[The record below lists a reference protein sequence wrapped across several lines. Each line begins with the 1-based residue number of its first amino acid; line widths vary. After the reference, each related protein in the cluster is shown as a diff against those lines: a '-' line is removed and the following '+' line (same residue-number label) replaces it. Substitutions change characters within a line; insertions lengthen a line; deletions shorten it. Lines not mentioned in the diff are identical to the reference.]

1 MHSIRVK
8 IEGQNT
14 KLAEHDGMFRNHPII
29 QDDYHEGSFFNINVS
44 MISTDPDQPRKHFD
58 PASLSELCESI
69 KQKGVLQPVLIRKD
83 VDNKIWIVAGER
95 RYRAARMAGLERVP
109 AILTKG
115 IPHEIALIENLQRE
129 DLVPIEEAE
138 ALEKLAVDYRYT
150 HEDLSQTIGKA
161 RSTITEILS
170 LNKLP
175 ESIKSECRSANGC
188 PRRLLVEIAKCETE
202 EEMVL
207 LFERAKKERFKS
219 DHIRSLRKGRSD
231 SLKESLA
238 MTITNRARQLSI
250 SLSNLDMSTID
261 DGERQLLFDEL
272 IGLKEAL
279 DHMLK
284 MSARRHI
291 RQTRMTLPKQ
301 IRTIEST

>member
-1 MHSIRVK
+1 MHSIRDK

-14 KLAEHDGMFRNHPII
+14 KLAEHDGTFRNHPII
-29 QDDYHEGSFFNINVS
+29 QDDYHEGSFFNIDVS

-69 KQKGVLQPVLIRKD
+69 RQKGVLQPVLIRKD
-83 VDNKIWIVAGER
+83 ADNKIWIVAGER

-138 ALEKLAVDYRYT
+138 ALERLAVDYRYT
-150 HEDLSQTIGKA
+150 HEDLSQAIGKA

-175 ESIKSECRSANGC
+175 ESIKSECRSANGY

-202 EEMVL
+202 DEMVL

-219 DHIRSLRKGRSD
+219 DHIRSLRKRRSD
-231 SLKESLA
+231 SLKSLA
-238 MTITNRARQLSI
+238 MTITNRARQLSV
-250 SLSNLDMSTID
+250 SLNKLDMSAID
-261 DGERQLLFDEL
+261 DGERQPLFDEL
-272 IGLKEAL
+272 TGLKENL
-279 DHMLK
+279 DHMLENVG
-284 MSARRHI
+284 AP
-291 RQTRMTLPKQ
+291 TYPTNPNDLA
-301 IRTIEST
+301 

>member
-1 MHSIRVK
+1 MHSIRDK

-14 KLAEHDGMFRNHPII
+14 KLAEHDGTFRNHPII
-29 QDDYHEGSFFNINVS
+29 QDDYHEGSFFNIDVS

-69 KQKGVLQPVLIRKD
+69 RQKGVLQPVLIRKD
-83 VDNKIWIVAGER
+83 ADNKIWIVAGER

-109 AILTKG
+109 AILTRG

-138 ALEKLAVDYRYT
+138 ALERLAVDYRYT
-150 HEDLSQTIGKA
+150 HEDLSQAIGKA
-161 RSTITEILS
+161 RSTTTEILS

-175 ESIKSECRSANGC
+175 ESIKSECRSANGY

-202 EEMVL
+202 DEMVL

-219 DHIRSLRKGRSD
+219 DHIRSLRKRRSD
-231 SLKESLA
+231 SLKSLA
-238 MTITNRARQLSI
+238 MTITNRARQLSV
-250 SLSNLDMSTID
+250 SLNKLDMSAID
-261 DGERQLLFDEL
+261 DGERQPLFDEL
-272 IGLKEAL
+272 TGLKENL
-279 DHMLK
+279 DHMLENVG
-284 MSARRHI
+284 AP
-291 RQTRMTLPKQ
+291 TYPTNPNDLA
-301 IRTIEST
+301 

>member
-1 MHSIRVK
+1 MLSIK
-8 IEGQNT
+8 DKLAGKDT
-14 KLAEHDGMFRNHPII
+14 KLAEGIGRLHNHPII
-29 QDDYHEGSFFNINVS
+29 QDDYHEGSFFNIDVS
-44 MISTDPDQPRKHFD
+44 IICTDPDQPRKHFD

-69 KQKGVLQPVLIRKD
+69 KQKGVLQPVLIRKTD
-83 VDNKIWIVAGER
+83 GKIWIVAGER
-95 RYRAARMAGLERVP
+95 RYRAARMAGLERIP

-138 ALEKLAVDYRYT
+138 ALERLAVEYRYT
-150 HEDLSQTIGKA
+150 HEDLSQAIGKA

-175 ESIKSECRSANGC
+175 ESIKSECRSANGY

-202 EEMVL
+202 DEMVI

-219 DHIRSLRKGRSD
+219 NHIRSLRKGRSN

-238 MTITNRARQLSI
+238 TTITNRARQLSV
-250 SLSNLDMSTID
+250 SLSKLDMSAID
-261 DGERQLLFDEL
+261 DGERHPLFDEL
-272 IGLKEAL
+272 TRLKETL
-279 DHMLK
+279 DHMLENVGAPT
-284 MSARRHI
+284 SPTNSYNHV
-291 RQTRMTLPKQ
+291 
-301 IRTIEST
+301 

>member
-1 MHSIRVK
+1 MLSIK
-8 IEGQNT
+8 DKLAGKDT
-14 KLAEHDGMFRNHPII
+14 KLAEGIGRLHNHPII
-29 QDDYHEGSFFNINVS
+29 QDDYHEGSFFNIDVS
-44 MISTDPDQPRKHFD
+44 IICTDPDQPRKHFD

-69 KQKGVLQPVLIRKD
+69 KQKGVLQPVLIRKTD
-83 VDNKIWIVAGER
+83 GKIWIVAGER
-95 RYRAARMAGLERVP
+95 RYRAARMAGLERIP

-138 ALEKLAVDYRYT
+138 ALERLAVEYRYT
-150 HEDLSQTIGKA
+150 HEDLSQAIGKA

-175 ESIKSECRSANGC
+175 ESIKSECRSANGY

-202 EEMVL
+202 DEMVI

-219 DHIRSLRKGRSD
+219 NHIRSLRKGRSN

-238 MTITNRARQLSI
+238 TTITNRARQLSV
-250 SLSNLDMSTID
+250 SLSKLDMSAID
-261 DGERQLLFDEL
+261 DGERHPLFDEL
-272 IGLKEAL
+272 TRLKETL
-279 DHMLK
+279 DHMLENVG
-284 MSARRHI
+284 APTCPINPDNHV
-291 RQTRMTLPKQ
+291 
-301 IRTIEST
+301 

>member
-1 MHSIRVK
+1 MHSIRDK

-14 KLAEHDGMFRNHPII
+14 KLAEHDGTFRNHPII
-29 QDDYHEGSFFNINVS
+29 QDDYHEGSFFNIDVS

-69 KQKGVLQPVLIRKD
+69 RQKGVLQPVLIRKD
-83 VDNKIWIVAGER
+83 ADNKIWIVAGER

-109 AILTKG
+109 AILTRG

-138 ALEKLAVDYRYT
+138 ALERLAVDYRYT
-150 HEDLSQTIGKA
+150 HEDLSQAIGKA

-175 ESIKSECRSANGC
+175 ESIKSECRSANGY

-202 EEMVL
+202 DEMVL

-219 DHIRSLRKGRSD
+219 DHIRSLRKRRSD
-231 SLKESLA
+231 SLKSLA
-238 MTITNRARQLSI
+238 MTITNRARQLSV
-250 SLSNLDMSTID
+250 SLNKLDMSAID
-261 DGERQLLFDEL
+261 DGERQPLFDEL
-272 IGLKEAL
+272 TGLKENL
-279 DHMLK
+279 DHMLENVG
-284 MSARRHI
+284 AP
-291 RQTRMTLPKQ
+291 TYPTNPNDLA
-301 IRTIEST
+301 

>member
-1 MHSIRVK
+1 MLSMK
-8 IEGQNT
+8 DKLAGKDT
-14 KLAEHDGMFRNHPII
+14 KLAESMGRLHNHPII
-29 QDDYHEGSFFNINVS
+29 QDDYHEGSFFNIDVS
-44 MISTDPDQPRKHFD
+44 IICTDPDQPRKHFN

-83 VDNKIWIVAGER
+83 ADGKIWIVAGER
-95 RYRAARMAGLERVP
+95 RYRAARMAGLERIP
-109 AILTKG
+109 TILTKG

-138 ALEKLAVDYRYT
+138 ALERLAVDYRYT
-150 HEDLSQTIGKA
+150 HEDLSQAIGKA

-175 ESIKSECRSANGC
+175 ESIKSECRSVNEY

-202 EEMVL
+202 DEMVL

-231 SLKESLA
+231 SLKKSLA
-238 MTITNRARQLSI
+238 MTITKRARQLSV
-250 SLSNLDMSTID
+250 SLSKLDMSAID
-261 DGERQLLFDEL
+261 DEKRQLLFDEL
-272 IGLKEAL
+272 TRLKETL
-279 DHMLK
+279 DHILENVG
-284 MSARRHI
+284 APTCPTNTDDRA
-291 RQTRMTLPKQ
+291 
-301 IRTIEST
+301 

>member
-1 MHSIRVK
+1 MHSIRDK

-14 KLAEHDGMFRNHPII
+14 KLAEHDGTFRNHPII
-29 QDDYHEGSFFNINVS
+29 QDDYHEGSFFNIDVS

-69 KQKGVLQPVLIRKD
+69 RQKGVLQPVLIRKD
-83 VDNKIWIVAGER
+83 ADNKIWIVAGER

-109 AILTKG
+109 AILTRG

-138 ALEKLAVDYRYT
+138 ALERLAVDYRYT
-150 HEDLSQTIGKA
+150 HEDLSQAIGKA
-161 RSTITEILS
+161 RSTTTEILS

-175 ESIKSECRSANGC
+175 ESIKSECRSANGY

-202 EEMVL
+202 DEMVL

-219 DHIRSLRKGRSD
+219 DHIRSLRKCRSD
-231 SLKESLA
+231 SLKSLA
-238 MTITNRARQLSI
+238 MTITNRARQLSV
-250 SLSNLDMSTID
+250 SLNKLDMSAID
-261 DGERQLLFDEL
+261 DGERQPLFDEL
-272 IGLKEAL
+272 TGLKENL
-279 DHMLK
+279 DHMLENVG
-284 MSARRHI
+284 AP
-291 RQTRMTLPKQ
+291 TYPTNPNDLA
-301 IRTIEST
+301 

>member
-1 MHSIRVK
+1 MHSIRDK

-29 QDDYHEGSFFNINVS
+29 QDDYHEGSFFNIDVS

-69 KQKGVLQPVLIRKD
+69 RQKGVLQPVLIRKD
-83 VDNKIWIVAGER
+83 ADNKIWIVAGER

-150 HEDLSQTIGKA
+150 HEDLSQAIGKA

-175 ESIKSECRSANGC
+175 ESIKSECRSANGY
-188 PRRLLVEIAKCETE
+188 PRRLLVEIAKCKTE
-202 EEMVL
+202 DEMVL
-207 LFERAKKERFKS
+207 LFERAKTERFKS
-219 DHIRSLRKGRSD
+219 DHIRSLRKCRSD

-238 MTITNRARQLSI
+238 TTITKRARQLSI
-250 SLSNLDMSTID
+250 SLSNLDMSAID
-261 DGERQLLFDEL
+261 DGERQPLFDEL
-272 IGLKEAL
+272 NGLKENL
-279 DHMLK
+279 DHMLENVG
-284 MSARRHI
+284 APTYPTNPDDRA
-291 RQTRMTLPKQ
+291 
-301 IRTIEST
+301 